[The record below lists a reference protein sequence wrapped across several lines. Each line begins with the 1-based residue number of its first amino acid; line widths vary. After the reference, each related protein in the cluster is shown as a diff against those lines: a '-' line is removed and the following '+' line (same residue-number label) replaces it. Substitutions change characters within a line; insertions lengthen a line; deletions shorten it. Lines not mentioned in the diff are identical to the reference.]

1 MGIDQFGAHSGPMG
15 QDRNQH
21 APPNT
26 GSVIGN
32 HERRPRP
39 GRCEKIARHH
49 TIADHC
55 WDTQDKSMELI

>member
-1 MGIDQFGAHSGPMG
+1 MGIDQFNAHSGPMG

-21 APPNT
+21 APPQY
-26 GSVIGN
+26 
-32 HERRPRP
+32 RLRYRKPRTTSLL

-55 WDTQDKSMELI
+55 WNTQEKSTELI